1 MTCFELQQLVRY
13 CSSRV
18 LIRCKFHGFTAT
30 VLMSDIVF
38 IQYNVVDAVPILSG
52 KPMRGY

>member
-1 MTCFELQQLVRY
+1 MTCFEVQQLVRY